1 MYIEAFAVAQRPV
14 VLSAASSFPNEDML
28 VLSDNF
34 GRFDTFGVIEGI
46 MEIIAPAVSDGALD
60 IKGNL
65 RSVDSDVEAASQ
77 ESLLFGRP
85 GVCGRIGRTNMV
97 VALLM
102 LRKLMGT
109 NTR

>member
-1 MYIEAFAVAQRPV
+1 M
-14 VLSAASSFPNEDML
+14 LSAASSFPNEDTL

-34 GRFDTFGVIEGI
+34 GRFDIFGVIEGI
-46 MEIIAPAVSDGALD
+46 METIAPAVSDDALD

-65 RSVDSDVEAASQ
+65 RSIDSDVEAVSQ

-85 GVCGRIGRTNMV
+85 GGCGRIGRTNMV

-102 LRKLMGT
+102 PRRLMGT